1 MLKPSQLSSLLFIAL
16 LGTLGGCGGSE
27 TPATDEVEV
36 AEATESVDAGLA
48 EVEVQATQLIDK
60 SDPNWKVKVTE
71 PPMMTFEAGKSY
83 FWELNT
89 NFGQMKFQLFHEASP
104 AHVNSTIYLTNIG
117 FYDDVIFHRVI
128 PGFMAQGGDPT
139 GTGRGG
145 PAYRYAG
152 EFEAG
157 LSHDKP
163 GLLSM
168 ANAGPNTDGSQ
179 FFITFVPTPFLDNKH
194 TIFGELIEGMDVLK
208 AFEARGNRSGQTS
221 ELLAINTAKIVIE

>member
-1 MLKPSQLSSLLFIAL
+1 MCPHVETIPTKLFAIHRAARHPRGL
-16 LGTLGGCGGSE
+16 RRIGNT
-27 TPATDEVEV
+27 TDEVEV
-36 AEATESVDAGLA
+36 AEATESADAGLA

-83 FWELNT
+83 FWGLNT

-179 FFITFVPTPFLDNKH
+179 FLLLSYRRRFSTTNTPSL
-194 TIFGELIEGMDVLK
+194 V
-208 AFEARGNRSGQTS
+208 S
-221 ELLAINTAKIVIE
+221 